1 MNSIEESLAAVPQ
14 PERDALQHVIDIAR
28 RLAPDAVDGVSY
40 GLPTL
45 KVNGSPLL
53 GVSASAEQLSVF
65 PFSPAA
71 VDAARAHLG
80 GFSLSKGTIRFTPD
94 HPVPDDV
101 LEQIVAARLAEITG

>member
-1 MNSIEESLAAVPQ
+1 MKSIEESLAALPQ
-14 PERDALQHVIDIAR
+14 PERDALQRVIDIAR

-40 GLPTL
+40 GVPAL
-45 KVNGSPLL
+45 KVNGSPLIA
-53 GVSASAEQLSVF
+53 VAASAGHLSVY

-71 VDAARAHLG
+71 IDAVRAHLG
-80 GFSLSKGTIRFTPD
+80 GFSLSKGTIRFTPE

>member
-1 MNSIEESLAAVPQ
+1 MSSIEESLAALPQ
-14 PERDALQHVIDIAR
+14 PERDALQHVIDVAR

-45 KVNGSPLL
+45 KVNGSPLIA
-53 GVSASAEQLSVF
+53 VAASAQHLSVF

-71 VDAARAHLG
+71 IDEVRAHLE

-94 HPVPDDV
+94 HPVPDAV
-101 LEQIVAARLAEITG
+101 LERIVAARLAEITG

>member
-14 PERDALQHVIDIAR
+14 PERDALQNVIAIAR

-45 KVNGSPLL
+45 KVNGSPL
-53 GVSASAEQLSVF
+53 VAVAASAQHLSVF

-71 VDAARAHLG
+71 IDAVRSHLE

-101 LEQIVAARLAEITG
+101 LEQIVQARLAEITG